1 MNLKKTILALSVAL
15 TAASQAVAVKTT
27 SKPGFDIEA
36 DKKLLV
42 LPSGFYYLGEEADY
56 EKPLHFYSP
65 STGIDVMTD
74 VSVPSHT
81 GANFEGMWTD
91 PTTGKVF
98 IAWEDGGMELRE
110 IVIMQ
115 IENNGKGTLI
125 KEIEGYLPSMSNGY
139 DGSGQCD
146 IKIKDGYIIITDH
159 SKPSIYT
166 LGMEKGTLP
175 VPSKINIEAPALGF
189 VRITGD
195 GVNFRRYP
203 DANSPRLFKEVQEYY
218 DGIETWEDEKEK
230 GVAYILCHPSKG
242 DVLPYYIPEI
252 NNDKWQ
258 PVIMTNGYSIP
269 GIQGYVSSRF
279 ATPVGIDGI
288 SMGDDSILN
297 KPGAISSTTRYIDK
311 GKYEGLWINI
321 QFQEMYDDGGIYF
334 GKKVG
339 DAVVFYASS
348 PFPFYDE
355 KISGVTKTAYG
366 ICYGNDRSCNAYAD
380 IVYGINLDIF
390 KLDEKDIDTIYSAAI
405 PTQSN
410 RYLVKTEG
418 VTRLLNLPATQAY

>member
-1 MNLKKTILALSVAL
+1 MNFMKTVLAFTVILAG
-15 TAASQAVAVKTT
+15 ASNLFAVKTA
-27 SKPGFDIEA
+27 SKPDLKIE
-36 DKKLLV
+36 DEEKLLV
-42 LPSGFYYLGEEADY
+42 LPERFYYLGQEQDGERKLHCY
-56 EKPLHFYSP
+56 IPLSG
-65 STGIDVMTD
+65 TDITTD
-74 VSVPSHT
+74 VSVPSFMGT
-81 GANFEGMWTD
+81 FIEGMWTD
-91 PTTGKVF
+91 PATGKVF
-98 IAWEDGGMELRE
+98 IAWEEGGMEIRE

-125 KEIEGYLPSMSNGY
+125 KEIEGYLPSRNNGY
-139 DGSGQCD
+139 DDSGHCD

-175 VPSKINIEAPALGF
+175 VPSKINIEAPSLGF

-218 DGIETWEDEKEK
+218 DGVETWEDEKEK

-348 PFPFYDE
+348 PFPIYDE

-390 KLDEKDIDTIYSAAI
+390 KLDEKDIDTVYSAAI

-418 VTRLLNLPATQAY
+418 VTRLLNLPATQDY